1 MGLSGKLPKCMA
13 GTLWGTLDPPLN
25 FNSMCPSIRP
35 TMPPV
40 HRIPRPQLGDGDRT
54 EWGTPNWTYESLL
67 TRRILQ
73 QRGIRKRPS
82 FHPAYPVYVGLT
94 VSLLDVI
101 NFDWRTHV
109 LTTKLEM
116 IYVSNIFVL
125 FIRQRRIQGLL
136 RIYLPSGLISFIF
149 MQFSAKNL
157 PNNRFILGLAPSS
170 AKSWIHHCL

>member
-1 MGLSGKLPKCMA
+1 MEFKLRYRMLTFVYFIRLLNVVPAPHIPVWDQIVLNFMGFSGKLPKCMA
-13 GTLWGTLDPPLN
+13 GTLWGILDPPLN

-67 TRRILQ
+67 TRRMLQ

-94 VSLLDVI
+94 VSLLDVV
-101 NFDWRTHV
+101 NCDWRNSENINSS
-109 LTTKLEM
+109 LKMRTKLE
-116 IYVSNIFVL
+116 SQN
-125 FIRQRRIQGLL
+125 
-136 RIYLPSGLISFIF
+136 
-149 MQFSAKNL
+149 
-157 PNNRFILGLAPSS
+157 
-170 AKSWIHHCL
+170 